1 MRRDIAFSVWLISYL
16 SRVVKT
22 LPDNSI
28 DNDPGQEK
36 ETEQVCL
43 HLPHLLNAL
52 TFVKDLIAT
61 NRQIVGIYP
70 MLGLLILLP
79 ELFDRALSLINRNV

>member
-1 MRRDIAFSVWLISYL
+1 MISYL

-22 LPDNSI
+22 LPDDTI

-43 HLPHLLNAL
+43 HFPNLLDAITL
-52 TFVKDLIAT
+52 VKDLIAEST
-61 NRQIVGIYP
+61 DKLDSYSNFSV
-70 MLGLLILLP
+70 LILLP
-79 ELFDRALSLINRNV
+79 ELFDRVLGLIDRNV